1 MEAFFALLNRSAGA
15 SRLRATEQMSV
26 NVRDKAMRA
35 TLNNGLC
42 APAIRLQKDLLM
54 SMDCE

>member
-1 MEAFFALLNRSAGA
+1 MGPFFALLNRSAGA

-35 TLNNGLC
+35 TLNNGLR

-54 SMDCE
+54 LMDCE